1 MITGGSEVV
10 KSGRDYSVPKADPVG
25 VLEVTL
31 STRRLHVA
39 PGLPC
44 TQELNKELRAFG
56 YEMGATGRPKYEGK
70 GAHDD
75 IVTALSLAL
84 WGAECGSDATGG
96 SFKAFMRKD
105 LARRRGLDQ
114 VSG

>member
-1 MITGGSEVV
+1 VV
-10 KSGRDYSVPKADPVG
+10 KSGRDYSVPKGDLVG
-25 VLEVTL
+25 MLEVIL

-39 PGLPC
+39 PGLPYA
-44 TQELNKELRAFG
+44 QELDKELRAFG

-84 WGAECGSDATGG
+84 WGAERGGNATGA
-96 SFKAFMRKD
+96 SFKEMMKKD
-105 LARRRGLDQ
+105 IARRRHVDGAY
-114 VSG
+114 G